1 MIIIQNTSCV
11 VNPHIA
17 INLWWIWFLCV
28 YIYIHTLHVVYVPYL
43 CYYIYVLL
51 IYDMLLIYIYMWLMY
66 LTHMCYLYM
75 LPLSLYIYI
84 HLLWICTCIYT
95 FKICIHIYIYI
106 IIHLNILLTPN
117 MMRQHFVPKIASGCK
132 QMGVSEYVLYFPEQN
147 RMSLCGSELWYRD
160 PFRVAC
166 MVDRSYWTF
175 YYSFDWCFG
184 DHVHLSSLE
193 VWNQLI
199 TMESAALVAS
209 AGFLLASWALR

>member
-1 MIIIQNTSCV
+1 MVSMCI
-11 VNPHIA
+11 
-17 INLWWIWFLCV
+17 

-43 CYYIYVLL
+43 CYYIYALL
-51 IYDMLLIYIYMWLMY
+51 IYDMLLIYIYV
-66 LTHMCYLYM
+66 THVSYSYVLLVYVA
-75 LPLSLYIYI
+75 SLYIY
-84 HLLWICTCIYT
+84 TYT
-95 FKICIHIYIYI
+95 YCEYVHVYTHSKYVFIYI

>member
-1 MIIIQNTSCV
+1 MLL
-11 VNPHIA
+11 HICFTH
-17 INLWWIWFLCV
+17 IWYV
-28 YIYIHTLHVVYVPYL
+28 TYIYI
-43 CYYIYVLL
+43 CDSCILL
-51 IYDMLLIYIYMWLMY
+51 ICVTCI
-66 LTHMCYLYM
+66 CC
-75 LPLSLYIYI
+75 LSLS
-84 HLLWICTCIYT
+84 IYT
-95 FKICIHIYIYI
+95 YTYCEYVHVYTHSKYVFIYI

-209 AGFLLASWALR
+209 ARFLLASWALR

>member
-1 MIIIQNTSCV
+1 MFRIYVITYMFYSYMIC
-11 VNPHIA
+11 
-17 INLWWIWFLCV
+17 
-28 YIYIHTLHVVYVPYL
+28 YL
-43 CYYIYVLL
+43 YIYVTHVSYSYVLL
-51 IYDMLLIYIYMWLMY
+51 VYVA
-66 LTHMCYLYM
+66 
-75 LPLSLYIYI
+75 SLYIY
-84 HLLWICTCIYT
+84 TYT
-95 FKICIHIYIYI
+95 YCEYVHVYTHSKYVFIYI

>member
-1 MIIIQNTSCV
+1 M
-11 VNPHIA
+11 
-17 INLWWIWFLCV
+17 FR
-28 YIYIHTLHVVYVPYL
+28 
-43 CYYIYVLL
+43 IYVITYMFYSYMICYL
-51 IYDMLLIYIYMWLMY
+51 YIYMWLMY

-95 FKICIHIYIYI
+95 FKICIHIYI

-209 AGFLLASWALR
+209 ARFLLASWALR

>member
-1 MIIIQNTSCV
+1 MVSMCI
-11 VNPHIA
+11 
-17 INLWWIWFLCV
+17 
-28 YIYIHTLHVVYVPYL
+28 YIYIHTHIACSICSVF
-43 CYYIYVLL
+43 
-51 IYDMLLIYIYMWLMY
+51 MLLHICFTHIWYVTYIYIYMWLMY

-75 LPLSLYIYI
+75 LPLSLYIY
-84 HLLWICTCIYT
+84 TYT
-95 FKICIHIYIYI
+95 YCEYVHVYTHSKYVFIYIYI